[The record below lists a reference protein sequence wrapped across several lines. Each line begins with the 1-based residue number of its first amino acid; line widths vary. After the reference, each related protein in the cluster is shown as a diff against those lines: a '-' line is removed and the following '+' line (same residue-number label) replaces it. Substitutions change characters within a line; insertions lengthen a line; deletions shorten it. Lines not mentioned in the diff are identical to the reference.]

1 MHKLM
6 KFCEKQWK
14 NAAVY
19 GKIKFEERQR
29 GVPRERRTHIS
40 IKSNICLLAFV
51 LLNSLGLRRITHMGK
66 TVDRIYH
73 AAIYVRL
80 SKEDGDVAGT
90 AKAESNSI
98 SNQKD
103 LIRDFL
109 KDKDDIIVVSERV
122 DDGYSGSDFERPG
135 FRMMMED
142 IKRGKVDCVVVKDLS
157 RFGREYIDSGKYIE
171 RLFPALGVRFIA
183 VNDHIDSKEENS
195 RDDIVV
201 PFKNLMN
208 DAYCRD
214 ISIKIRSHLEVK
226 RKNGEYT
233 GAFTPY
239 GYKKDENNRNRLV
252 PDLYAA
258 GVVKN
263 IFRMKL
269 NGMSQAAIAECLD
282 GKGILSPMEYKHS
295 IGIRIQDNFKTHEQA
310 GWSSMSVRR
319 ILENEVYV
327 GTLVQGRHSTP
338 NHKIKKI
345 VDKPKEEW
353 IRIEDNHEPVIS
365 KRDFAIVQRL
375 LGMDTR
381 TSPDEDGVYVL
392 AGLAVCADCGAAMVK
407 RNVPAGGKVYSYYI
421 CSKNAA
427 TKECGAHRIP
437 KEKLESLV
445 FEVLKAHIANVLDTG
460 RILEYIDTVPFQ
472 ELEIKELERQK
483 EAKEQEIQRCRELR
497 DMLYGDLKDGIV
509 SKEDYAEL
517 YEGYN
522 SRRKKAEET
531 VRKLR
536 NEIQNVLEAKTD
548 KYEWLHCFKEY
559 QNISGLSRMAAV
571 ELIDRVRVFDKD
583 HVEIDFNFQDCF
595 RSALRRIQSAGCTV
609 CTGENGRVTIQE
621 REVV

>member
-1 MHKLM
+1 
-6 KFCEKQWK
+6 
-14 NAAVY
+14 
-19 GKIKFEERQR
+19 
-29 GVPRERRTHIS
+29 
-40 IKSNICLLAFV
+40 
-51 LLNSLGLRRITHMGK
+51 MGK
-66 TVDRIYH
+66 TVNKIYH

-80 SKEDGDVAGT
+80 SKEDGDVASA

-98 SNQKD
+98 SNQKN
-103 LIRDFL
+103 LIKDFL

-135 FRMMMED
+135 FQMMMDD
-142 IKRGKVDCVVVKDLS
+142 IRRGTVDCVIVKDLS

-183 VNDHIDSKEENS
+183 VNDHIDSKEESS

-226 RKNGEYT
+226 RRNGEYI

-239 GYKKDENNRNRLV
+239 GYKKDENDKSRLV

-258 GVVKN
+258 GVVKD

-269 NGMSQAAIAECLD
+269 HGMSQTAIADRLNEQ
-282 GKGILSPMEYKHS
+282 GILSPMEYKHS
-295 IGIRIQDNFKTHEQA
+295 LGIRIQDNFKTHEQA
-310 GWSSMSVRR
+310 EWSSMSVRR
-319 ILENEVYV
+319 VLENEVYV
-327 GTLVQGRHSTP
+327 GTLIQGKHSTP

-345 VDKPKEEW
+345 MDKPEEEW

-365 KRDFAIVQRL
+365 RREFAIVQRL

-381 TSPDEDGVYVL
+381 TSPNEDEVYVL
-392 AGLAVCADCGAAMVK
+392 SGLAVCADCGAPMIK

-427 TKECGAHRIP
+427 TKQCGTHRIP
-437 KEKLESLV
+437 KDKLERLV
-445 FEVLKAHIANVLDTG
+445 FDVLKTHIASVLDAG
-460 RILEYIDTVPFQ
+460 RILAYINTVPFQ

-497 DMLYGDLKDGIV
+497 DMLYEDLKEGIV

-522 SRRKKAEET
+522 NKRKKAEDA
-531 VRKLR
+531 VRKISR
-536 NEIQNVLEAKTD
+536 TIQDVADAKTD
-548 KYEWLHCFKEY
+548 KYEWLRYFKEY
-559 QNISGLSRMAAV
+559 QNISELSRTAAV
-571 ELIDRVRVFDKD
+571 ELIERVKVYDKN
-583 HVEIDFNFQDCF
+583 HIEIDFCFQDCF
-595 RSALRRIQSAGCTV
+595 QSALSQIQSAGCTV
-609 CTGENGRVTIQE
+609 STEENGRVNIKE

>member
-1 MHKLM
+1 
-6 KFCEKQWK
+6 
-14 NAAVY
+14 
-19 GKIKFEERQR
+19 
-29 GVPRERRTHIS
+29 
-40 IKSNICLLAFV
+40 
-51 LLNSLGLRRITHMGK
+51 MGK
-66 TVDRIYH
+66 TVNKIYH

-80 SKEDGDVAGT
+80 SKEDGDVASA

-98 SNQKD
+98 SNQKN
-103 LIRDFL
+103 LIKDFL

-135 FRMMMED
+135 FQLMMDD
-142 IKRGKVDCVVVKDLS
+142 IRRGTVDCVIVKDLS

-183 VNDHIDSKEENS
+183 VNDHIDSKEESS

-226 RKNGEYT
+226 RRNGEYI

-239 GYKKDENNRNRLV
+239 GYKKDENDKSRLV

-258 GVVKN
+258 GVVKD

-269 NGMSQAAIAECLD
+269 HGMSQTAIADRLNEQ
-282 GKGILSPMEYKHS
+282 GILSPMEYKHS
-295 IGIRIQDNFKTHEQA
+295 LGIRIQDNFKTHEQA
-310 GWSSMSVRR
+310 EWSSMSVRR
-319 ILENEVYV
+319 VLENEVYV
-327 GTLVQGRHSTP
+327 GTLTQGKHSTP

-345 VDKPKEEW
+345 MDKPEEEW
-353 IRIEDNHEPVIS
+353 IRIEDNHEPVVS
-365 KRDFAIVQRL
+365 KREFAIVQRL

-381 TSPDEDGVYVL
+381 TSPNEDEVYVL
-392 AGLAVCADCGAAMVK
+392 SGLAVCADCGAPMIK

-427 TKECGAHRIP
+427 TKQCGTHRIP
-437 KEKLESLV
+437 KDKLERLV
-445 FEVLKAHIANVLDTG
+445 FDVLKTHIASVLDAG
-460 RILEYIDTVPFQ
+460 RILAYINTVPFQ

-483 EAKEQEIQRCRELR
+483 EAKEQEMQRCRELR
-497 DMLYGDLKDGIV
+497 DMLYEDLKEGIV

-522 SRRKKAEET
+522 NKRKKAEDA
-531 VRKLR
+531 VRKISR
-536 NEIQNVLEAKTD
+536 TIQDVIDAKTD
-548 KYEWLHCFKEY
+548 KYEWLRYFKEY
-559 QNISGLSRMAAV
+559 QNISELSRTAAV
-571 ELIDRVRVFDKD
+571 ELIERVKVYDKN
-583 HVEIDFNFQDCF
+583 HIEIDFCFQDCF
-595 RSALRRIQSAGCTV
+595 QSAISQIQSAGCTV
-609 CTGENGRVTIQE
+609 STEENGRINIKE

>member
-1 MHKLM
+1 
-6 KFCEKQWK
+6 
-14 NAAVY
+14 
-19 GKIKFEERQR
+19 
-29 GVPRERRTHIS
+29 
-40 IKSNICLLAFV
+40 
-51 LLNSLGLRRITHMGK
+51 
-66 TVDRIYH
+66 
-73 AAIYVRL
+73 
-80 SKEDGDVAGT
+80 
-90 AKAESNSI
+90 
-98 SNQKD
+98 
-103 LIRDFL
+103 
-109 KDKDDIIVVSERV
+109 
-122 DDGYSGSDFERPG
+122 
-135 FRMMMED
+135 
-142 IKRGKVDCVVVKDLS
+142 
-157 RFGREYIDSGKYIE
+157 
-171 RLFPALGVRFIA
+171 
-183 VNDHIDSKEENS
+183 
-195 RDDIVV
+195 
-201 PFKNLMN
+201 MN

-239 GYKKDENNRNRLV
+239 GYKKDENDRNRLV

-258 GVVKN
+258 GVVKD

-269 NGMSQAAIAECLD
+269 SGMSQAAIAERLN

-295 IGIRIQDNFKTHEQA
+295 LGIRIQDNFKTHEQA
-310 GWSSMSVRR
+310 EWSSMSVRR

-327 GTLVQGRHSTP
+327 GTLVQGRYSTP

-353 IRIEDNHEPVIS
+353 IRIEDSHEPIVS
-365 KRDFAIVQRL
+365 KREFAIVQRL

-381 TSPDEDGVYVL
+381 TSPNEDEVYVL
-392 AGLAVCADCGAAMVK
+392 SGLAVCAGCGAAMIK

-427 TKECGAHRIP
+427 TKECGTHRIP

-483 EAKEQEIQRCRELR
+483 EAKEQEIRRCRELR
-497 DMLYGDLKDGIV
+497 DMLYEDLKDGIV

-522 SRRKKAEET
+522 SRRKKAEEA
-531 VRKLR
+531 VWKIRHA
-536 NEIQNVLEAKTD
+536 IQDVMEAKTD
-548 KYEWLHCFKEY
+548 KYEWLHYFKEY

-583 HVEIDFNFQDCF
+583 HIEIDFNFRTVSSL
-595 RSALRRIQSAGCTV
+595 RSAGYSPPGVRYARG
-609 CTGENGRVTIQE
+609 NGG
-621 REVV
+621 

>member
-1 MHKLM
+1 
-6 KFCEKQWK
+6 
-14 NAAVY
+14 
-19 GKIKFEERQR
+19 
-29 GVPRERRTHIS
+29 
-40 IKSNICLLAFV
+40 
-51 LLNSLGLRRITHMGK
+51 MGK
-66 TVDRIYH
+66 AVDRIYH

-80 SKEDGDVAGT
+80 SKEDGDVAS
-90 AKAESNSI
+90 AVKAESNSI
-98 SNQKD
+98 SNQKN
-103 LIRDFL
+103 LIKDFL
-109 KDKDDIIVVSERV
+109 KNKDDIIVVSEYV

-142 IKRGKVDCVVVKDLS
+142 IKRGKVDCVAVKDLS

-183 VNDHIDSKEENS
+183 VNDHIDSREES
-195 RDDIVV
+195 GRDDIVV

-239 GYKKDENNRNRLV
+239 GYKKDENDRNRLV

-263 IFRMKL
+263 IFRMKM
-269 NGMSQAAIAECLD
+269 NGMSQAAIAERLN

-295 IGIRIQDNFKTHEQA
+295 LGIRIQDNFKTHEQA

-365 KRDFAIVQRL
+365 KRDFSIVQRL

-381 TSPDEDGVYVL
+381 TSPNEDEVYVL
-392 AGLAVCADCGAAMVK
+392 SGLAVCAGCGAAMIK

-427 TKECGAHRIP
+427 TKECGTHRIP

-483 EAKEQEIQRCRELR
+483 EAKEQEIQRCQELR
-497 DMLYGDLKDGIV
+497 DMLYEDLKDGIV

-522 SRRKKAEET
+522 SRRKKAEEA
-531 VRKLR
+531 VRKIR
-536 NEIQNVLEAKTD
+536 HAIQDVMEAKAD
-548 KYEWLHCFKEY
+548 KYEWLRYFKEY
-559 QNISGLSRMAAV
+559 QNIRGLSRMAAV
-571 ELIDRVRVFDKD
+571 ELIDKVRVFDKN

-595 RSALRRIQSAGCTV
+595 QSALRRIQSAGCTV
-609 CTGENGRVTIQE
+609 CAGENGRVTIQE

>member
-1 MHKLM
+1 M
-6 KFCEKQWK
+6 
-14 NAAVY
+14 
-19 GKIKFEERQR
+19 
-29 GVPRERRTHIS
+29 S
-40 IKSNICLLAFV
+40 
-51 LLNSLGLRRITHMGK
+51 K
-66 TVDRIYH
+66 TADRIYH

-80 SKEDGDVAGT
+80 SKEDGDVASA

-98 SNQKD
+98 SNQKN
-103 LIRDFL
+103 LIKDFL
-109 KDKDDIIVVSERV
+109 KEKDDIIVVSEYV
-122 DDGYSGSDFERPG
+122 DDGYSGSNFERPG
-135 FRMMMED
+135 FQMMLED

-183 VNDHIDSKEENS
+183 VNDHIDSKEES
-195 RDDIVV
+195 GRDDIVV

-239 GYKKDENNRNRLV
+239 GYKKDENDRNRLV

-258 GVVKN
+258 GVVRG

-269 NGMSQAAIAECLD
+269 SGMSQSAIAESLNRQ
-282 GKGILSPMEYKHS
+282 GVLSPMEYKHS
-295 IGIRIQDNFKTHEQA
+295 LGIHIQDNFKTHEQA
-310 GWSSMSVRR
+310 EWSSMSVRR

-353 IRIEDNHEPVIS
+353 VRIEDSHEPVIS
-365 KRDFAIVQRL
+365 KREFSIVQRL

-381 TSPDEDGVYVL
+381 TSPNEDEVYVL
-392 AGLAVCADCGAAMVK
+392 AGLAVCADCGAPMVK

-437 KEKLESLV
+437 KEKLEGLV
-445 FEVLKAHIANVLDTG
+445 FEVLKTHIANVLDIG

-472 ELEIKELERQK
+472 ELEIRELERQK
-483 EAKEQEIQRCRELR
+483 EAKEQEVQRCRKLR
-497 DMLYGDLKDGIV
+497 DMLYEDLKDGIV
-509 SKEDYAEL
+509 SKEDYTDL
-517 YEGYN
+517 YDGSN
-522 SRRKKAEET
+522 SRRQKAEEA
-531 VRKLR
+531 VRKLGHV
-536 NEIQNVLEAKTD
+536 IQDVMDAKTD
-548 KYEWLHCFKEY
+548 KYEWLRYFKEY
-559 QNISGLSRMAAV
+559 QNISRLSRMAAV
-571 ELIDRVRVFDKD
+571 ELIDRVRVYDKD
-583 HVEIDFNFQDCF
+583 HIEIDFNFQDCF
-595 RSALRRIQSAGCTV
+595 QSALRQIQSAGCTV
-609 CTGENGRVTIQE
+609 YTEKNGRIEIQE

>member
-1 MHKLM
+1 M
-6 KFCEKQWK
+6 
-14 NAAVY
+14 
-19 GKIKFEERQR
+19 
-29 GVPRERRTHIS
+29 S
-40 IKSNICLLAFV
+40 
-51 LLNSLGLRRITHMGK
+51 K
-66 TVDRIYH
+66 TADRIYH

-80 SKEDGDVAGT
+80 SKEDGDVASA

-98 SNQKD
+98 SNQKN
-103 LIRDFL
+103 LIKDFL
-109 KDKDDIIVVSERV
+109 KEKDDIIVVSEYV
-122 DDGYSGSDFERPG
+122 DDGYSGSNFERPG
-135 FRMMMED
+135 FQMMLED

-183 VNDHIDSKEENS
+183 VNDHIDSKEES
-195 RDDIVV
+195 GRDDIVV

-239 GYKKDENNRNRLV
+239 GYKKDENDRNRLV

-258 GVVKN
+258 GVVRG

-269 NGMSQAAIAECLD
+269 SGMSQSAIAESLNRQ
-282 GKGILSPMEYKHS
+282 GVLSPMEYKHS
-295 IGIRIQDNFKTHEQA
+295 LGIHIQDNFKTHEQA
-310 GWSSMSVRR
+310 EWSSMSVRR

-353 IRIEDNHEPVIS
+353 VRIEDSHEPVIS
-365 KRDFAIVQRL
+365 KREFAIVQRL

-381 TSPDEDGVYVL
+381 TSPNEDEVYVL
-392 AGLAVCADCGAAMVK
+392 AGLAVCADCGAPMVK

-437 KEKLESLV
+437 KEKLEGLV
-445 FEVLKAHIANVLDTG
+445 FEVLKTHIANVLDIG

-472 ELEIKELERQK
+472 ELEIRELERQK
-483 EAKEQEIQRCRELR
+483 EAKEQEVQRCRKLR
-497 DMLYGDLKDGIV
+497 DMLYEDLKDGIV
-509 SKEDYAEL
+509 SKEDYTEL

-522 SRRKKAEET
+522 SRRKKAEEA
-531 VRKLR
+531 VRKLGHV
-536 NEIQNVLEAKTD
+536 IQDVMDAKTD
-548 KYEWLHCFKEY
+548 KYEWLRYFKEY
-559 QNISGLSRMAAV
+559 QNISRLSRMAAV
-571 ELIDRVRVFDKD
+571 ELIDRVRVYDKD
-583 HVEIDFNFQDCF
+583 HIEIDFNFQDCF
-595 RSALRRIQSAGCTV
+595 QSALRQIQSAGCTV
-609 CTGENGRVTIQE
+609 YTEKNGRIEIQE

>member
-1 MHKLM
+1 
-6 KFCEKQWK
+6 
-14 NAAVY
+14 
-19 GKIKFEERQR
+19 
-29 GVPRERRTHIS
+29 
-40 IKSNICLLAFV
+40 
-51 LLNSLGLRRITHMGK
+51 MGK
-66 TVDRIYH
+66 TADRIYH

-80 SKEDGDVAGT
+80 SKEDGDVASA

-98 SNQKD
+98 SNQKN

-122 DDGYSGSDFERPG
+122 DDGYSGSNFERPG
-135 FRMMMED
+135 FKMMLED
-142 IKRGKVDCVVVKDLS
+142 IRRGKIDCVVVKDLS

-183 VNDHIDSKEENS
+183 VNDHIDSKEES
-195 RDDIVV
+195 GRDDIVV

-239 GYKKDENNRNRLV
+239 GYKKDENDRNRIV

-258 GVVKN
+258 GVVKD

-269 NGMSQAAIAECLD
+269 NGMSQAAIAERLN

-295 IGIRIQDNFKTHEQA
+295 LGIHIQDHFKTHEQA
-310 GWSSMSVRR
+310 GWSSVSVRR

-345 VDKPKEEW
+345 VDKPEEEW
-353 IRIEDNHEPVIS
+353 IRIEDSHEPIIS
-365 KRDFAIVQRL
+365 KREFAIVQRL

-381 TSPDEDGVYVL
+381 TSPNEDEVYVL
-392 AGLAVCADCGAAMVK
+392 SGLAVCADCGAPMVK

-427 TKECGAHRIP
+427 TKECGTHRIP
-437 KEKLESLV
+437 KEKLENIV
-445 FEVLKAHIANVLDTG
+445 FEVLKVHIANVLDAG

-472 ELEIKELERQK
+472 ELEIRELERQK

-497 DMLYGDLKDGIV
+497 NMLYEDLKDGIV

-522 SRRKKAEET
+522 SRRKKAEEA

-536 NEIQNVLEAKTD
+536 NEIQKVVEAKAD
-548 KYEWLHCFKEY
+548 KYEWLRYFKEY
-559 QNISGLSRMAAV
+559 QNISELSRMAVV
-571 ELIDRVRVFDKD
+571 ELVDRVKVFDKN
-583 HVEIDFNFQDCF
+583 HVEIDFNFEDCF
-595 RSALRRIQSAGCTV
+595 QSALRQIQSAGCTV
-609 CTGENGRVTIQE
+609 RTEENGRVTIEE

>member
-1 MHKLM
+1 
-6 KFCEKQWK
+6 
-14 NAAVY
+14 
-19 GKIKFEERQR
+19 
-29 GVPRERRTHIS
+29 
-40 IKSNICLLAFV
+40 
-51 LLNSLGLRRITHMGK
+51 MGK
-66 TVDRIYH
+66 TVNKIYH

-80 SKEDGDVAGT
+80 SKEDGDVASA

-98 SNQKD
+98 SNQKN
-103 LIRDFL
+103 LIKDFL

-122 DDGYSGSDFERPG
+122 DDGYSGSNFERPG
-135 FRMMMED
+135 FQMMMDD
-142 IKRGKVDCVVVKDLS
+142 IRRGTVDCVIVKDLS

-183 VNDHIDSKEENS
+183 VNDHIDSKEESS

-226 RKNGEYT
+226 RRNGEYI

-239 GYKKDENNRNRLV
+239 GYKKDENDRSRLV

-258 GVVKN
+258 GVVKD

-269 NGMSQAAIAECLD
+269 HGMSQTAIADCLNEQ
-282 GKGILSPMEYKHS
+282 GILSPMEYKHS
-295 IGIRIQDNFKTHEQA
+295 LGIRIQDNFKTHEQA
-310 GWSSMSVRR
+310 EWSSMSVRR
-319 ILENEVYV
+319 VLENEVYV
-327 GTLVQGRHSTP
+327 GTLTQGKHSTP

-345 VDKPKEEW
+345 MDKPEEEW
-353 IRIEDNHEPVIS
+353 IRIEGNHEPVIS
-365 KRDFAIVQRL
+365 KREFAIVQRL

-381 TSPDEDGVYVL
+381 TSPNEDEVYVL
-392 AGLAVCADCGAAMVK
+392 SGLAVCADCGAPMIK

-427 TKECGAHRIP
+427 TKQCGTHRIP
-437 KEKLESLV
+437 KDKLERLV
-445 FEVLKAHIANVLDTG
+445 FDVLKTHIASVLDAG
-460 RILEYIDTVPFQ
+460 RILAYINTVPFQ

-497 DMLYGDLKDGIV
+497 DMLYEDLKEGIV

-522 SRRKKAEET
+522 NKRKKAEDA
-531 VRKLR
+531 VRKISR
-536 NEIQNVLEAKTD
+536 TIQDVVDAKTD
-548 KYEWLHCFKEY
+548 KYEWLRYFKEY
-559 QNISGLSRMAAV
+559 QNISELSRTAAV
-571 ELIDRVRVFDKD
+571 ELIERVKVYDKN
-583 HVEIDFNFQDCF
+583 HIEIDFCFQDCF
-595 RSALRRIQSAGCTV
+595 QSALSQIQSAGCTV
-609 CTGENGRVTIQE
+609 STEENGRVNIRE

>member
-1 MHKLM
+1 M
-6 KFCEKQWK
+6 
-14 NAAVY
+14 
-19 GKIKFEERQR
+19 
-29 GVPRERRTHIS
+29 S
-40 IKSNICLLAFV
+40 
-51 LLNSLGLRRITHMGK
+51 K
-66 TVDRIYH
+66 TADRIYH

-80 SKEDGDVAGT
+80 SKEDGDVASA

-98 SNQKD
+98 SNQKN
-103 LIRDFL
+103 LIKDFL
-109 KDKDDIIVVSERV
+109 KEKDDIIVVSEYV
-122 DDGYSGSDFERPG
+122 DDGYSGSNFERPG
-135 FRMMMED
+135 FQMMLED

-183 VNDHIDSKEENS
+183 VNDHIDSKEES
-195 RDDIVV
+195 GRDDIVV

-239 GYKKDENNRNRLV
+239 GYKKDENDRNRLV

-258 GVVKN
+258 GVVRG

-269 NGMSQAAIAECLD
+269 SGMSQSAIAESLNRQ
-282 GKGILSPMEYKHS
+282 GVLSPMEYKHS
-295 IGIRIQDNFKTHEQA
+295 LGIHIQDNFKTHEQA
-310 GWSSMSVRR
+310 EWSSMSVRR

-353 IRIEDNHEPVIS
+353 VRIEDSHEPVIS
-365 KRDFAIVQRL
+365 KREFSIVQRL

-381 TSPDEDGVYVL
+381 TSPNEDEVYVL
-392 AGLAVCADCGAAMVK
+392 AGLAVCADCGAPMVK

-437 KEKLESLV
+437 KEKLEGLV
-445 FEVLKAHIANVLDTG
+445 FEVLKTHIANVLDIG

-472 ELEIKELERQK
+472 ELEIRELERQK
-483 EAKEQEIQRCRELR
+483 EAKEQEVQRCRKLR
-497 DMLYGDLKDGIV
+497 DMLYEDLKDGIV
-509 SKEDYAEL
+509 SKEDYTEL

-522 SRRKKAEET
+522 SRRKKAEEA
-531 VRKLR
+531 VRKLGHV
-536 NEIQNVLEAKTD
+536 IQDVMDAKTD
-548 KYEWLHCFKEY
+548 KYEWLRYFKEY
-559 QNISGLSRMAAV
+559 QNISRLSRMAAV
-571 ELIDRVRVFDKD
+571 ELIDRVRVYDKD
-583 HVEIDFNFQDCF
+583 HIEIDFNFQDCF
-595 RSALRRIQSAGCTV
+595 QSALRQIQSAGCTV
-609 CTGENGRVTIQE
+609 YTEKNGRIEIQE

>member
-1 MHKLM
+1 
-6 KFCEKQWK
+6 
-14 NAAVY
+14 
-19 GKIKFEERQR
+19 
-29 GVPRERRTHIS
+29 
-40 IKSNICLLAFV
+40 
-51 LLNSLGLRRITHMGK
+51 MGK